1 MKKLF
6 FMFAVLAMSIT
17 ASAQTTRVIKGAV
30 IDKNGNPLPGAT
42 VTATGGSEITTVDAD
57 GSFSLEVPVW
67 LKSATAQYAGMKN
80 KKVKIKNGD
89 VIFRMTSKQ
98 DRQWFLV
105 GNYSLCVGDGEV
117 LGHMGGLMGGLL
129 GKWGW
134 YGKFNVGQSW
144 YYDDYYYSSYYNLNY
159 DDFDIDDYKRTE
171 FQFNVTFGVTKRIV
185 NSLHCYLGIGPGFV
199 PEAYDDSGIG
209 AVPEFGLIGK
219 IKNHFLIHAGYQCMV
234 HPDGYVAHGVNV
246 GLGYAF

>member
-42 VTATGGSEITTVDAD
+42 VTATGGSEVTTVDAD
-57 GSFSLEVPVW
+57 GSFSMEVPVW

-80 KKVKIKNGD
+80 KKVKIKDGD

-98 DRQWFLV
+98 DSQWFLV
-105 GNYSLCVGDGEV
+105 GNYCLCVGDGEV
-117 LGHMGGLMGGLL
+117 LGHMGGLMGGKLA
-129 GKWGW
+129 KWGW
-134 YGKFNVGQSW
+134 YGKFNVGQSH
-144 YYDDYYYSSYYNLNY
+144 YYEYKSYYSYMSDVSSSYSEVNEL
-159 DDFDIDDYKRTE
+159 
-171 FQFNVTFGVTKRIV
+171 QFNITFGVTKRIV